1 MSDENDTTHRV
12 AGVGLPA
19 GGPFAFPFHVAIPRP
34 DGNGTVYATASGM
47 ELRDWFAGQF
57 FAARLA
63 NPNGNQGL
71 TDADMAKFAYERADA
86 MMRARNWK

>member
-1 MSDENDTTHRV
+1 MSDKKDATFTA
-12 AGVGLPA
+12 AGVELPKDQ
-19 GGPFAFPFHVAIPRP
+19 PYAFPFHAAIPSP
-34 DGNGTVYATASGM
+34 DGGTVYSTAADM
-47 ELRDWFAGQF
+47 TLRDWFAGQF

-86 MMRARNWK
+86 MMRARNGQ